1 MERTVRVLQLEGD
14 ATRTAVRRLTLTGFR
29 CYTRLRLDLG
39 AEPVVLTGANG
50 AGKTNLLEAVSF
62 LTPGRGLR
70 RAKLAE
76 VARRGGAASWAVAAE
91 VTSDGETVR
100 IGTGWTGGEGP
111 DKRIVRM
118 DGQPLRTT
126 ADLGR
131 VMPVLWLTPAMDRL
145 FVEGATA
152 RRRFM
157 DRMVNALDPGHAE
170 RASAYERAMRQ
181 RLALLKEGRR
191 ENAWLSAL
199 EAVMAAQGVAVAA
212 ARCDWLARLA
222 PEAAR
227 GHGPFPGCGLSL
239 AGEVEA
245 ELTTGASAL
254 AVEDGFRARLA
265 AQRGV
270 DAAAGTTT
278 EGPHRSDLVAVHLGK
293 EMPAHLASTGEQKA
307 LLIGLVLA
315 QARVLTRGVPPLLL
329 LDEVAAHLDAPRR
342 AALFD
347 VLVGYPGQ
355 SWLTGTD
362 AQLFAA
368 LAGRARFLTVADA
381 AVTGEGD
388 LPNQEDFTS

>member
-1 MERTVRVLQLEGD
+1 MERTVRVPLEAD
-14 ATRTAVRRLTLTGFR
+14 ARTAVRRLTLTGFR
-29 CYTRLRLDLG
+29 CYARLRLDLG
-39 AEPVVLTGANG
+39 AEPVVLTGPNG

-70 RAKLAE
+70 RARLAE
-76 VARRGGAASWAVAAE
+76 VARQGGAASWAVAAE
-91 VTSDGETVR
+91 ATSGGERVR
-100 IGTGWTGGEGP
+100 VGTGWSGDGP
-111 DKRIVRM
+111 DKRVVRM
-118 DGQPLRTT
+118 DGQPLKTM

-131 VMPVLWLTPAMDRL
+131 VLPVLWLTPAMDRL
-145 FVEGATA
+145 FVEGAGQ

-170 RASAYERAMRQ
+170 RAAAYERAMRQ

-191 ENAWLSAL
+191 DAAWLAAL

-222 PEAAR
+222 PLAAE
-227 GHGPFPGCGLSL
+227 GHGPFPGCGLAL
-239 AGEVEA
+239 AGEIEA
-245 ELTTGASAL
+245 ELAEGASAL
-254 AVEDGFRARLA
+254 AVEDRFRDRLA
-265 AQRGV
+265 ANRGL
-270 DAAAGTTT
+270 DAAAGATT
-278 EGPHRSDLVAVHLGK
+278 EGPHRGDLAAVHLGK
-293 EMPAHLASTGEQKA
+293 DMPAHLASTGEQKA

-315 QARVLTRGVPPLLL
+315 QAKVVTRGVPPLLL

-347 VLVGYPGQ
+347 VLAAHPGQ

-362 AQLFAA
+362 AHLFAA

-381 AVTGEGD
+381 AVCGEGV
-388 LPNQEDFTS
+388 LPNQEDQSS

>member
-1 MERTVRVLQLEGD
+1 MEPVRVPSEAD
-14 ATRTAVRRLTLTGFR
+14 ARTAVRRLTLTGFR
-29 CYTRLRLDLG
+29 CYARLRLDLG
-39 AEPVVLTGANG
+39 PEPVVLTGPNG

-70 RAKLAE
+70 RARLAE
-76 VARRGGAASWAVAAE
+76 VARQDAEDAWAVAAE
-91 VTSDGETVR
+91 VTSGGEWVR
-100 IGTGWTGGEGP
+100 VGTGWTGGEGS
-111 DKRIVRM
+111 DKRVVRM
-118 DGQPLRTT
+118 DGQPLKTV

-131 VMPVLWLTPAMDRL
+131 VLPVLWLTPAMDRL
-145 FVEGATA
+145 FVEGASH

-191 ENAWLSAL
+191 EPAWLSAL

-222 PEAAR
+222 PLAAE

-239 AGEVEA
+239 VGEIEA
-245 ELTTGASAL
+245 ALAEGTSAL
-254 AVEDGFRARLA
+254 AVEDAFRARLA
-265 AQRGV
+265 ANRGL
-270 DAAAGTTT
+270 DAAAGATT
-278 EGPHRSDLVAVHLGK
+278 EGPHRSDLAATHRAK
-293 EMPAHLASTGEQKA
+293 AMPAHLASTGEQKA

-315 QARVLTRGVPPLLL
+315 QAKVVTRGVAPLLL

-347 VLVGYPGQ
+347 VLAEHPGQ

-362 AQLFAA
+362 AELFAA
-368 LAGRARFLTVADA
+368 LADRARFLTVADA
-381 AVTGEGD
+381 AVCGED
-388 LPNQEDFTS
+388 ILPNREDHSS